1 MIRRPPRSTLSS
13 SSAASDVYKRQY
25 QRRVRGPSR
34 NTRCVR
40 EVSPEGPQRHSSRPT
55 EAMNNATAD
64 KVDAKAKHFAQ
75 QRRAQQKTKYEF
87 ENNIEHGFPDKKR
100 DAEIEKHAKR
110 LEKKCQYEPQSA
122 LRIARKQHGM
132 STVKPKEDT
141 FNRLLVIK
149 DSALERATYGNPWQ
163 KHGIRPAP
171 KENKRRAIDTA
182 KTYADKQRQQRKEMC
197 RRRRLKKP
205 QSGTACWVGQGMTS
219 GLVAI
224 NMMEKQESSASKQD
238 SSDDE
243 QFPEKPDMHIFSLVD
258 DNSDDDLGGAPSWQ
272 EGSVRVEGKQPS
284 FYVYLDV

>member
-1 MIRRPPRSTLSS
+1 
-13 SSAASDVYKRQY
+13 
-25 QRRVRGPSR
+25 
-34 NTRCVR
+34 
-40 EVSPEGPQRHSSRPT
+40 
-55 EAMNNATAD
+55 
-64 KVDAKAKHFAQ
+64 
-75 QRRAQQKTKYEF
+75 
-87 ENNIEHGFPDKKR
+87 
-100 DAEIEKHAKR
+100 
-110 LEKKCQYEPQSA
+110 
-122 LRIARKQHGM
+122 M

-205 QSGTACWVGQGMTS
+205 QS
-219 GLVAI
+219 AI

-258 DNSDDDLGGAPSWQ
+258 DNSDDDLGEVDAHAIQYMRRKSNQRRLVLQAYESSKEHKKEALRILHAPEVETS
-272 EGSVRVEGKQPS
+272 GSI
-284 FYVYLDV
+284 FDWTFD